1 MKRTTAIRKLFNH
14 YSRSMN
20 MNMITRICTATL
32 LFGMAAAPA
41 MAEGFYAAL
50 DVGQTNAK
58 DTCTGAAGCNDTAT
72 AMRIAGGYQF
82 MPMWGAE
89 VSYATY
95 GKASLGGTSGDWET
109 NGIQASA
116 IGTFP
121 VARAF
126 SVLGKVGVA
135 RIEHKVT
142 ATSASS
148 TRTNLAYGVG
158 AQYDFTPVIAFR
170 AQYER
175 LGTIGDANTTGQAK
189 ASLLSVGALYRF

>member
-1 MKRTTAIRKLFNH
+1 MQIFKKL
-14 YSRSMN
+14 
-20 MNMITRICTATL
+20 CTATL
-32 LFGMAAAPA
+32 VYGLAISPA

-58 DTCTGAAGCNDTAT
+58 DTCSAGTSGCDDSAT
-72 AMRIAGGYQF
+72 AIRAGGGYQF
-82 MPMWGAE
+82 TPMWGME

-95 GKASLGGTSGDWET
+95 GKAALGSSHGDWKT
-109 NGIQASA
+109 NGVQVSG

-121 VARAF
+121 VAESF

-135 RIEHKVT
+135 RLERQVNG
-142 ATSASS
+142 ASS
-148 TRTNLAYGVG
+148 TKTNLAYGIG
-158 AQYDFTPVIAFR
+158 AQYDFTKGIAFR

-175 LGTIGDANTTGQAK
+175 LGTIGDTNTTGQAK